1 MEQGGSDM
9 RRRSLVALALVAL
22 VGSAGA
28 ALAQDT
34 QPKPAP
40 HRGMARLQQKL
51 GLTDDQVTAIR
62 AAYQRHAEEQKQAR
76 QALRAAEADLR
87 QLALDGGDAAA
98 LQAKTAEVQRLLGQ
112 TVELRVKVLREIGPI
127 LTPEQRAKFAQ
138 AQLRPGMRHH
148 RRAPVQS

>member
-1 MEQGGSDM
+1 MSDM
-9 RRRSLVALALVAL
+9 LRRSLVTLALVAL
-22 VGSAGA
+22 VGRAGV

-34 QPKPAP
+34 PPKPNP
-40 HRGMARLQQKL
+40 HRGGMARLQQKL

-62 AAYQRHAEEQKQAR
+62 AAYQRHAEAQKQAR
-76 QALRAAEADLR
+76 QALHVAEADLR

-112 TVELRVKVLREIGPI
+112 TVELRVKVLQEIGPV

-138 AQLRPGMRHH
+138 AQLRSGMRHH
-148 RRAPVQS
+148 RRAPTQS